1 MLNTEMGLTEIYKKQ
16 FSGTGTCE
24 FPLQRILTHIL
35 IVANSM
41 FDKQY
46 VSVLLNAACTNG
58 WLNFRIASGKKMGR
72 KKAVGRKTV
81 IYTTDYGRY
90 HIK

>member
-1 MLNTEMGLTEIYKKQ
+1 
-16 FSGTGTCE
+16 
-24 FPLQRILTHIL
+24 
-35 IVANSM
+35 M